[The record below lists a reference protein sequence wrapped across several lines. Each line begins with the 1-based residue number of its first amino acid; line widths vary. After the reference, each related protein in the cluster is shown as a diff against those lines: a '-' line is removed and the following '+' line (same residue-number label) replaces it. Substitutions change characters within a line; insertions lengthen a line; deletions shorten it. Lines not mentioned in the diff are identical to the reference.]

1 MKLCSS
7 SHPSIFRADAIP
19 LKLFFCDLMSV
30 SKEEHLESSDEGFN
44 MDSLAMINAEHSR
57 SDVTVM

>member
-19 LKLFFCDLMSV
+19 LKLFFCDLMSA